1 MDKNRKKQ
9 YLLLLFTAILLTAAA
24 VIFILRDYM
33 SRVDNRIY
41 LTSTTNLRE
50 VYSQVNNKL
59 SHIVNE
65 QWDLLAMSEDYIDSN
80 ADAPETIVSFVDDW
94 KLSWKFTDFYFINT
108 AGEWCT
114 PDGAAG
120 TMSFGSAWGKL
131 ISKQEK
137 VIVDADTQNQESF
150 MLFAIPVDTGTYNGF
165 SYDALAVSYS
175 SDALNAALGVSAFRG
190 QATCYITDLSGN
202 IIFSDSP
209 TKPIGKN
216 LLNYLA
222 DAEFSH
228 ATYQKVQADWAANTF
243 GQCSYLLNGEKYY
256 LVYAAGGIPEHL
268 SP

>member
-1 MDKNRKKQ
+1 
-9 YLLLLFTAILLTAAA
+9 
-24 VIFILRDYM
+24 
-33 SRVDNRIY
+33 
-41 LTSTTNLRE
+41 
-50 VYSQVNNKL
+50 
-59 SHIVNE
+59 
-65 QWDLLAMSEDYIDSN
+65 
-80 ADAPETIVSFVDDW
+80 
-94 KLSWKFTDFYFINT
+94 
-108 AGEWCT
+108 
-114 PDGAAG
+114 
-120 TMSFGSAWGKL
+120 MSFGSAWGKL

-222 DAEFSH
+222 DCGIFPCYLSEGAGRLGGQHFWP
-228 ATYQKVQADWAANTF
+228 VQLSFKWRKILSGISAHRFLRLAPCLHD
-243 GQCSYLLNGEKYY
+243 S
-256 LVYAAGGIPEHL
+256 GGYHRQ
-268 SP
+268 

>member
-59 SHIVNE
+59 SQIVNE

-114 PDGAAG
+114 PMAQPVPCPSDPHGA
-120 TMSFGSAWGKL
+120 SLS
-131 ISKQEK
+131 
-137 VIVDADTQNQESF
+137 
-150 MLFAIPVDTGTYNGF
+150 
-165 SYDALAVSYS
+165 VS
-175 SDALNAALGVSAFRG
+175 RKR
-190 QATCYITDLSGN
+190 LS
-202 IIFSDSP
+202 
-209 TKPIGKN
+209 
-216 LLNYLA
+216 
-222 DAEFSH
+222 
-228 ATYQKVQADWAANTF
+228 
-243 GQCSYLLNGEKYY
+243 
-256 LVYAAGGIPEHL
+256 
-268 SP
+268 